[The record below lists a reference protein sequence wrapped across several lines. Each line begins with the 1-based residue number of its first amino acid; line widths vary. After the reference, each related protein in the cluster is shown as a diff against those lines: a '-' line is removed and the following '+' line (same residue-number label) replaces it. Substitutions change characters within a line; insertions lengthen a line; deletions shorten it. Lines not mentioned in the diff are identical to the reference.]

1 VNSDLVGRLSSFL
14 ELVLTRCRNR
24 HNFSTFSIAA
34 KVRLC
39 LASLRW
45 QLPRR
50 AGMAACRCCQNSAPD
65 GPIASHGND
74 MATAVYGSV
83 IAGQSGSGAPNAG
96 KPYRLREQVVANSYG
111 RASGLIYENPQ

>member
-1 VNSDLVGRLSSFL
+1 MNSDLVGRLSSFL

-50 AGMAACRCCQNSAPD
+50 AVWRGAAVAK
-65 GPIASHGND
+65 IAHLAVRSPLTGTTWQRPCMVRSSRDSPAAGRRMLENR
-74 MATAVYGSV
+74 TAVVSKSLPTRTAERPG
-83 IAGQSGSGAPNAG
+83 
-96 KPYRLREQVVANSYG
+96 
-111 RASGLIYENPQ
+111 

>member
-1 VNSDLVGRLSSFL
+1 MNSDLVGRLSSVL

-50 AGMAACRCCQNSAPD
+50 AGMAGCRCCQNSAPD

-83 IAGQSGSGAPNAG
+83 TRGSPAAGRRMLENRTAFVG
-96 KPYRLREQVVANSYG
+96 KSLPTRTAERPG
-111 RASGLIYENPQ
+111 